1 MELESVKSQTNWNEA
16 SSTINNNNSKIAI
29 ELHKLGNS
37 TYKNKGYFKTLADL
51 QRQYPT
57 SSIGSIAYVGTSY
70 PFSIYLWNETTS
82 AWVNSGA
89 TGGDEALDLDNYYT
103 KSEVEEKIKDYVVA
117 MTQEEYDSLPTKE
130 DKFYAIFE

>member
-57 SSIGSIAYVGTSY
+57 TSSGSIAWVGTAY
-70 PFSIYLWNETTS
+70 PFTLYRWDGS
-82 AWVNSGA
+82 AWVTDET
-89 TGGDEALDLDNYYT
+89 TGGDESLDLSQYYT
-103 KSEVEEKIKDYVVA
+103 KEEVNEAIANSIEFLPQSV
-117 MTQEEYDSLPTKE
+117 YDALEVKE
-130 DKFYAIFE
+130 DKWYATYDG

>member
-51 QRQYPT
+51 QGQYPT
-57 SSIGSIAYVGTSY
+57 TSSGSIAWVGTAY
-70 PFSIYLWNETTS
+70 PFTLYRWDGS
-82 AWVNSGA
+82 AWVTDGT
-89 TGGDEALDLDNYYT
+89 TGGDESLDLSQYYT
-103 KSEVEEKIKDYVVA
+103 KEEVNEAIANSIEFLPQSV
-117 MTQEEYDSLPTKE
+117 YDALKVKE
-130 DKFYAIFE
+130 DKWYATYDG

>member
-70 PFSIYLWNETTS
+70 PFSIYLWNETTG

-89 TGGDEALDLDNYYT
+89 TGG
-103 KSEVEEKIKDYVVA
+103 
-117 MTQEEYDSLPTKE
+117 E
-130 DKFYAIFE
+130 D

>member
-51 QRQYPT
+51 QGQYPT
-57 SSIGSIAYVGTSY
+57 SSIGSIAWVGTAY
-70 PFSIYLWNETTS
+70 PFTLYRWDGSS
-82 AWVNSGA
+82 WVTDGT
-89 TGGDEALDLDNYYT
+89 TGGDESLDLSQYYT
-103 KSEVEEKIKDYVVA
+103 KEEVNEAIANSIEFLPQSA
-117 MTQEEYDSLPTKE
+117 YDALEVKE
-130 DKFYAIFE
+130 DKWYATYDG

>member
-57 SSIGSIAYVGTSY
+57 TSSGSIAWVGTAY
-70 PFSIYLWNETTS
+70 PFTLYRWDGS
-82 AWVNSGA
+82 AWVTDGT
-89 TGGDEALDLDNYYT
+89 TGGDESLDLSQYYT
-103 KSEVEEKIKDYVVA
+103 KEEVNEAIANSIEFLPQSV
-117 MTQEEYDSLPTKE
+117 YDALEVKE
-130 DKFYAIFE
+130 DKWYATYDG

>member
-51 QRQYPT
+51 QGQYPT

-70 PFSIYLWNETTS
+70 PFSIYLWNETTG

-89 TGGDEALDLDNYYT
+89 KGGDEALDLDNYYT
-103 KSEVEEKIKDYVVA
+103 KSEVE
-117 MTQEEYDSLPTKE
+117 
-130 DKFYAIFE
+130 

>member
-51 QRQYPT
+51 QKAYPT
-57 SSIGSIAYVGTSY
+57 TSSGSIAWVGTAY
-70 PFSIYLWNETTS
+70 PFTLYRWDGS
-82 AWVNSGA
+82 AWVTDGT
-89 TGGDEALDLDNYYT
+89 TGGDESLDLSQYYT
-103 KSEVEEKIKDYVVA
+103 KEEVNEAIANSIEFLPQSV
-117 MTQEEYDSLPTKE
+117 YDALEVKE
-130 DKFYAIFE
+130 DKWYATYDG

>member
-51 QRQYPT
+51 QGQY
-57 SSIGSIAYVGTSY
+57 
-70 PFSIYLWNETTS
+70 L
-82 AWVNSGA
+82 
-89 TGGDEALDLDNYYT
+89 
-103 KSEVEEKIKDYVVA
+103 
-117 MTQEEYDSLPTKE
+117 SL
-130 DKFYAIFE
+130 IHI

>member
-1 MELESVKSQTNWNEA
+1 M
-16 SSTINNNNSKIAI
+16 
-29 ELHKLGNS
+29 HKLGNS

-51 QRQYPT
+51 QGQYPT

-70 PFSIYLWNETTS
+70 PFSIYLWNETTG

-89 TGGDEALDLDNYYT
+89 TGGDEALNLDNYYT

>member
-51 QRQYPT
+51 QTAYPT
-57 SSIGSIAYVGTSY
+57 TSSGSIAWVGTAY
-70 PFSIYLWNETTS
+70 PFTLYRCDGS
-82 AWVNSGA
+82 AWVTDGT
-89 TGGDEALDLDNYYT
+89 TGGDESLDLSLYYT
-103 KSEVEEKIKDYVVA
+103 KEEVNEAIANSIVFLPQSA
-117 MTQEEYDSLPTKE
+117 YDALAVKE
-130 DKFYAIFE
+130 DKWYATYDG